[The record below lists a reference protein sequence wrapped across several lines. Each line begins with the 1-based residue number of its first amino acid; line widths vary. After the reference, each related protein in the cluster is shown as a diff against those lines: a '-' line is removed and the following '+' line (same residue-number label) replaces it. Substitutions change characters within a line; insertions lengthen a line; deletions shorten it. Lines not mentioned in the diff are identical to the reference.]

1 MTDRKEHT
9 RAVSPTRQQAV
20 LLSRKSSSE
29 QWTER
34 PVYQRLTVRIFFL
47 KGSECFIC
55 MDWLIFKD
63 SHSGKKGLHSVIL
76 KMIKPWQGEVKY
88 AACGH
93 KEPLVF
99 TIRCQLILIWS
110 TCFFFCHCMQRAED
124 IGTENREQPQPQ
136 GTSLKFLPNHL
147 FSLNPVVLIFLA

>member
-99 TIRCQLILIWS
+99 RIRCQLILIWS
-110 TCFFFCHCMQRAED
+110 TCFFSVTACKEQRTSALKTGSSLSPREPLWSFCQIIC
-124 IGTENREQPQPQ
+124 
-136 GTSLKFLPNHL
+136 FHL
-147 FSLNPVVLIFLA
+147 TQ